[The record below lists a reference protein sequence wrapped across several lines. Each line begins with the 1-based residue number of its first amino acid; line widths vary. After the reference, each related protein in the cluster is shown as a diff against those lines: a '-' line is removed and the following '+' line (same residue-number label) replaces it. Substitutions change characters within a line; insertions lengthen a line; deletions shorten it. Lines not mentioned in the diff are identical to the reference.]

1 MSFVTLDQVIKYAVE
16 REEAA
21 FQLYTKAAGMST
33 DIAAK
38 KMFQEMAAEEAGHK
52 QVFGKMDQEKA
63 NKYKDTTIP
72 DMKIGKYLVDVP
84 MKPNM
89 TYQEILTFAIKAEEH
104 AYQLYTMAA
113 DATADPDLQ
122 KVLRVFADVE
132 KGHKIKVETLY
143 DEHVLTEN

>member
-1 MSFVTLDQVIKYAVE
+1 MSFVTLEQVIKYAVE

-21 FQLYTKAAGMST
+21 FQLYTKAAAMST

-52 QVFGKMDQEKA
+52 EVFGRMDLEKA
-63 NKYKDTTIP
+63 DSYKATTIP

-89 TYQEILTFAIKAEEH
+89 TYQEILTYAIKAEEH

-113 DATADPDLQ
+113 DSTADPELQ

-132 KGHKIKVETLY
+132 KGHKIKVENLY